1 MINIKW
7 AYLPTT
13 NVSEVINDV
22 VYRHD
27 RLKSLS
33 TVPWARVDSLRQ
45 TQKNRRHFAGDIS
58 KCIFLN
64 KNVRI
69 SIDMSLEFV
78 SMGPISKIPA
88 LVQIKWLG
96 AVWNND
102 GWLTDTYMC
111 DWAPISQ
118 TGRSFAVTEHGTILF
133 RNRIFKFIATCV
145 MANRL
150 FYALF
155 QYPSQKS
162 NLYCEPY
169 TQSERLRE
177 LYYHYHY
184 YHCYSQCYYLL
195 SLVLY

>member
-1 MINIKW
+1 
-7 AYLPTT
+7 
-13 NVSEVINDV
+13 
-22 VYRHD
+22 
-27 RLKSLS
+27 
-33 TVPWARVDSLRQ
+33 
-45 TQKNRRHFAGDIS
+45 
-58 KCIFLN
+58 
-64 KNVRI
+64 
-69 SIDMSLEFV
+69 MSLEFV

-96 AVWNND
+96 AVWTNN
-102 GWLTDTYMC
+102 GWLTDAFMC

-118 TGRSFAVTEHGTILF
+118 TGSSFAVTEHGTILF

-150 FYALF
+150 IYALF

-177 LYYHYHY
+177 LYYRYHY
-184 YHCYSQCYYLL
+184 YHCYCQCYHLL
-195 SLVLY
+195 SLVLLLITLIIINIIIIIIIITIKDSYLRIDQFFITDHKKFIKCIIYISV